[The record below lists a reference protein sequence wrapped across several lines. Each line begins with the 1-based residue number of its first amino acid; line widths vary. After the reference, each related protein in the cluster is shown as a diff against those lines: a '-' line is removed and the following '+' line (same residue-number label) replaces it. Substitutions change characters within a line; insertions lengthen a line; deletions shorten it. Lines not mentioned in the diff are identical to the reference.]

1 MEVAQRAQTSR
12 TEQLIRSPLER
23 RTSLVVRLLAVADT
37 IVVALF
43 MAGAASDTVV
53 SGFRDRLVFILLVP
67 LFQALFHTF
76 GLYESHRL
84 HGIRGVLRTLFAAEF
99 VGCVIGLTTVI
110 LVGRE
115 ELIPNILAFSAA
127 NTLLLAMGRLA
138 LYSALS
144 VARRKG
150 VDARHV
156 CVIST
161 WEKAQEIANHMRKRT
176 AWGMKVT
183 VVGVTGP
190 DGGHEFRSFPGG
202 EDLGRELSGVLL
214 GQVIDEVLIAVEPE
228 RLAAERPTIAQC
240 EQFGV
245 MGRVLIECKTE
256 PEAPLPL
263 HSELPVSNA
272 LRDERHVWLKRL
284 LDVTGGVAGIVGFG
298 IPMLLVAML
307 VKISS
312 PGPVLFRQRRVGLN
326 GREFI
331 IYKFRT
337 MVEGAEAMLIPANR
351 SITKGPVFKDS
362 NDYRVTPVGHYL
374 RRFSLD
380 ELPQF
385 FNVLK
390 GDMSLVGPRPLP
402 PGEAGRILG
411 PYRRRFRV
419 LPGLTGIWQVSGRS
433 DIEFERW
440 MNYDLEYVDNWS
452 IGLDLKII
460 LRTLPVV
467 LTGKGAY

>member
-1 MEVAQRAQTSR
+1 MEGEDRMQAGG
-12 TEQLIRSPLER
+12 TEQLLRHPFER
-23 RTSLVVRLLAVADT
+23 KTGFIVRLLAVADT
-37 IVVALF
+37 VVIALV

-84 HGIRGVLRTLFAAEF
+84 HGIRGVMRALFAAEF
-99 VGCVIGLTTVI
+99 VGCVLGLTTVI
-110 LVGRE
+110 LVGRA

-127 NTLLLAMGRLA
+127 TTLLLASGRLA
-138 LYSALS
+138 LYAALG

-161 WEKAQEIANHMRKRT
+161 WDKAQEIARHMSKRT
-176 AWGMKVT
+176 AWGMNVT
-183 VVGVTGP
+183 VVGVTGA
-190 DGGHEFRSFPGG
+190 DGGHQFRSFPGG
-202 EDLGRELSGVLL
+202 EDLGRELSGVLH
-214 GQVIDEVLIAVEPE
+214 GQVIDEVLIAVDPE
-228 RLAAERPTIAQC
+228 RLAAERPTIALC

-263 HSELPVSNA
+263 HSELPVTNA

-284 LDVTGGVAGIVGFG
+284 LDVTGAMAGIVVFG

-312 PGPVLFRQRRVGLN
+312 AGPVLFRQRRVGLN

-362 NDYRVTPVGHYL
+362 SDYRVTPVGHYL

-380 ELPQF
+380 EMPQF
-385 FNVLK
+385 FNILK

-402 PGEAGRILG
+402 PREAGRILG
-411 PYRRRFRV
+411 AYRRRFRV

-440 MNYDLEYVDNWS
+440 MSYDLEYVDNWS